1 VSAIIAKASA
11 TPPTARPST
20 PARRANDADAP
31 ILTTP
36 MNLPELPP
44 PDDDVLWAPSKTK
57 RKHDMQA
64 LQDLGVELCALDAK
78 RLASL
83 DLPERLVDAITL
95 AKSITRHEAKRRQMQ
110 YIGRLMRD
118 IDAEPLRNALGAW
131 AQGPQREREQFA
143 RLERWRDRVM
153 NETDG
158 LQAFIAAYPA
168 TDVDALTRL
177 IADTRAERAR
187 GAPPRKSRA
196 LFRELKRI
204 VDAA

>member
-1 VSAIIAKASA
+1 
-11 TPPTARPST
+11 
-20 PARRANDADAP
+20 
-31 ILTTP
+31 

-64 LQDLGVELCALDAK
+64 LQDLGVELCALDAKRPNNPSLQSDLGDAALDAK

-118 IDAEPLRNALGAW
+118 IDAEPLRNILGAW

-177 IADTRAERAR
+177 VADTRAERAR

-196 LFRELKRI
+196 LFRELTRI

>member
-1 VSAIIAKASA
+1 
-11 TPPTARPST
+11 
-20 PARRANDADAP
+20 
-31 ILTTP
+31 

-118 IDAEPLRNALGAW
+118 IDAEPLRAALDAW
-131 AQGPQREREQFA
+131 SQGPALERQQFA
-143 RLERWRDRVM
+143 LLERWRDRVLS
-153 NETDG
+153 EPDG
-158 LQAFIAAYPA
+158 VQAFAAAYPA
-168 TDVDALTRL
+168 TAIDALTQL
-177 IADTRAERAR
+177 VTDARAERAR
-187 GAPPRKSRA
+187 GASPRKTRA

-204 VDAA
+204 VDDGST

>member
-1 VSAIIAKASA
+1 
-11 TPPTARPST
+11 
-20 PARRANDADAP
+20 
-31 ILTTP
+31 

-44 PDDDVLWAPSKTK
+44 PGDDLLSAPSKTK
-57 RKHDMQA
+57 RKHEMQA
-64 LQDLGVELCALDAK
+64 LGVELCALDPK

-95 AKSITRHEAKRRQMQ
+95 ARSITRHEAKRRQMQ

-118 IDAEPLRNALGAW
+118 IDAEPLRNTLGAW

-143 RLERWRDRVM
+143 RLERWRDRVLT
-153 NETDG
+153 EPDG
-158 LQAFIAAYPA
+158 LQAFVAVYPA
-168 TDVDALTRL
+168 TDVEALTRL
-177 IADTRAERAR
+177 IADTRAERGR